1 MKFLKV
7 FFILSLVL
15 TLILSM
21 QLLAAEELDRY
32 MAKSEAERAA
42 NNDVNKACWF
52 GAGMTVIG
60 TGVAMIWTSSSPDPA
75 AFAGRSPVYIRTY
88 TDTYR
93 STVRRTQTMYS
104 CIGCG
109 LTLTM
114 AGCALLAMEINE
126 DCNESCA
133 TYNEESC
140 DNYMSENCGYG
151 SCWGEGSS
159 CSEGSE
165 GSEGSSCGSSDGSS
179 CGSSSEG
186 GSSCG
191 SSSGG

>member
-1 MKFLKV
+1 LDFFYNIIVRGIKNMNFLKV
-7 FFILSLVL
+7 CFMLSLIL
-15 TLILSM
+15 TLNLPT

-52 GAGMTVIG
+52 GAGITVVG
-60 TGVAMIWTSSSPDPA
+60 TGIAMIWPSSSPNPA

-88 TDTYR
+88 TNAYNSR
-93 STVRRTQTMYS
+93 VRRTQTLYS
-104 CIGCG
+104 CLGCSF
-109 LTLTM
+109 TLTM
-114 AGCALLAMEINE
+114 AGCALLAMEVNE

-159 CSEGSE
+159 CGS
-165 GSEGSSCGSSDGSS
+165 SEGSSCGSS
-179 CGSSSEG
+179 E